1 MNVEILH
8 LKKYWF
14 NRRKKCFARCE
25 GSVCK
30 RDSFEAD
37 QGTDLKKCIALVRT
51 LTYNMDKRKGR
62 DDMAAKSANLYA
74 RIEPDVK
81 EQAEGILATLGIPA
95 SNAINMFY
103 KQIILNRGLPFE
115 VKIPTARPVD
125 ISRMNAETLDME
137 LEKGY
142 ADMQA
147 GRTKSAAQV
156 FADIRRD
163 YNV

>member
-1 MNVEILH
+1 M
-8 LKKYWF
+8 
-14 NRRKKCFARCE
+14 
-25 GSVCK
+25 GK
-30 RDSFEAD
+30 R
-37 QGTDLKKCIALVRT
+37 T
-51 LTYNMDKRKGR
+51 GR

-81 EQAEGILATLGIPA
+81 EQAEGILAT
-95 SNAINMFY
+95 
-103 KQIILNRGLPFE
+103 
-115 VKIPTARPVD
+115 
-125 ISRMNAETLDME
+125 MNAETLDME